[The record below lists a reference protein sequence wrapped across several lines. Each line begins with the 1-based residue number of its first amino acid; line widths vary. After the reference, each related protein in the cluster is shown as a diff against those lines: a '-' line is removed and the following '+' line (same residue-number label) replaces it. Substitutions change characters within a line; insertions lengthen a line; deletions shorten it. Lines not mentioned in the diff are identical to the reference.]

1 MDKCETNLKRLGFVL
16 GSNNKSVNLSI
27 NALRRIDVDR
37 LTVSPNIKKKTTSK
51 NIDQEN
57 SLNPFDA
64 SDDAESDSA
73 LLAHLVKD
81 ISDVGLDDTDQD
93 TRVCDLMVTG

>member
-51 NIDQEN
+51 KYR
-57 SLNPFDA
+57 SRKFL
-64 SDDAESDSA
+64 ESF
-73 LLAHLVKD
+73 
-81 ISDVGLDDTDQD
+81 
-93 TRVCDLMVTG
+93 

>member
-1 MDKCETNLKRLGFVL
+1 MDKRETNLKRLGFVL

-51 NIDQEN
+51 KYR
-57 SLNPFDA
+57 SRKFL
-64 SDDAESDSA
+64 ESF
-73 LLAHLVKD
+73 
-81 ISDVGLDDTDQD
+81 
-93 TRVCDLMVTG
+93 